1 MISYADVKEP
11 LLNVYCAIEER
22 VFVREF
28 FTYKVTLKNPHS
40 SILNMVATFNVSS
53 ADGFMFAGHRQ
64 VNVTILSYSQ
74 CDLSYNL
81 YPLKSNFQRLPE
93 LKLELV
99 SSQDDSLQKENIIET
114 SQKPE
119 VTQKQLE
126 LNELLKRWLPK
137 SVFIH
142 VSSLSFAQSNLM
154 KIDFVSTASIEK
166 TAEGISLNE
175 QFVTF
180 FDKILIN

>member
-1 MISYADVKEP
+1 
-11 LLNVYCAIEER
+11 
-22 VFVREF
+22 
-28 FTYKVTLKNPHS
+28 
-40 SILNMVATFNVSS
+40 MVATFNVSS
-53 ADGFMFAGHRQ
+53 TDGFMFAGHRQ

-74 CDLSYNL
+74 FDLSYNL

-99 SSQDDSLQKENIIET
+99 SSQDDGLLKENIIET

-142 VSSLSFAQSNLM
+142 VSSLSFEQRNLM
-154 KIDFVSTASIEK
+154 QIDFIFTASIK
-166 TAEGISLNE
+166 KIGVGISVE
-175 QFVTF
+175 QAIATF
-180 FDKILIN
+180 FDKSLIN